1 MSPLYLIIVGRQG
14 SGKGTQSAL
23 LVERFG
29 LAHVS
34 TGDMLRAA
42 VSEGTEFGRLAKSVM
57 DAGQL
62 VSDDIMNGIV
72 AERLAED
79 DIRAQ
84 GVLLDGFPRTLAQ
97 ATALDDILGNLG
109 EGVSAVINLDVAIAE
124 VTKRMLDRGR
134 EDDSRE
140 AIGQRL
146 SLYESE
152 TQPLLNFYGERDLVR
167 VIDGIGS
174 ETEVFERVEKVVSAL

>member
-1 MSPLYLIIVGRQG
+1 MPSVSL
-14 SGKGTQSAL
+14 KTTSAHKAS
-23 LVERFG
+23 F
-29 LAHVS
+29 S
-34 TGDMLRAA
+34 TD
-42 VSEGTEFGRLAKSVM
+42 
-57 DAGQL
+57 
-62 VSDDIMNGIV
+62 
-72 AERLAED
+72 
-79 DIRAQ
+79 
-84 GVLLDGFPRTLAQ
+84 FPRTLAQ

-109 EGVSAVINLDVAIAE
+109 EGVSAVINLDVAIAD